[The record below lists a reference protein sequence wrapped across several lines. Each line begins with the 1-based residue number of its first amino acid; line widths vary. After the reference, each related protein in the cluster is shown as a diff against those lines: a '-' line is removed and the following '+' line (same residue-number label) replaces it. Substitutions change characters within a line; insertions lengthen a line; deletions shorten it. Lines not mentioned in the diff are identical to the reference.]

1 MKNTNFQIFVK
12 FNGPYYRVDLKLKKL
27 SLFKKTVKPSQSMV
41 EFYGGTVLSKV
52 LKEQAKK
59 MVASGVF
66 TNINRQETRNG
77 TRDSVK
83 QILIGKTVASEN

>member
-1 MKNTNFQIFVK
+1 
-12 FNGPYYRVDLKLKKL
+12 
-27 SLFKKTVKPSQSMV
+27 MV

-77 TRDSVK
+77 TRDNVK